1 MSGDLC
7 KVPPLARPQRRVRTL
22 LHEILHMFLRLKSWC
37 AFILAGIEHV
47 KEGPGGKCWWRG
59 IALFAAL
66 FMLWGGPVSADI
78 YCFEDENG
86 VLHFTNVRTD
96 SRYRI
101 FSRSSQ
107 RSPEQ
112 YIEDFADIIN
122 SASRKFGVEPYLI
135 KAIIKAESDFDHM
148 AVSHKG
154 AQGLMQL
161 MPKTAEDMAVKNP
174 FDPKEN
180 ILGGTR
186 YFSMLLKRFKN
197 DRVLALAAYN
207 AGPERVTL
215 FSGIPPFPETED
227 FVEKVMAYYRSY
239 NSRAQ

>member
-1 MSGDLC
+1 MSW
-7 KVPPLARPQRRVRTL
+7 KHLAL
-22 LHEILHMFLRLKSWC
+22 
-37 AFILAGIEHV
+37 GI
-47 KEGPGGKCWWRG
+47 P
-59 IALFAAL
+59 LFALL
-66 FMLWGGPVSADI
+66 FFAQGVRSVSADI
-78 YCFEDENG
+78 YCYEDENG

-101 FSRSSQ
+101 FSRSA
-107 RSPEQ
+107 RRTPAQ
-112 YIEDFADIIN
+112 YIEDFADIIRT
-122 SASRKFGVEPYLI
+122 ASRKYQVDPCLI
-135 KAIIKAESDFDHM
+135 KAIIKAESDFDHT

-161 MPKTAEDMAVKNP
+161 MPQTAADMAVQDP

-207 AGPERVTL
+207 AGPERVE
-215 FSGIPPFPETED
+215 SCRGVPPFPETED
-227 FVEKVMAYYRSY
+227 FVDKVLAYYRSY
-239 NSRAQ
+239 NSRPQ

>member
-1 MSGDLC
+1 MSW
-7 KVPPLARPQRRVRTL
+7 KHLAL
-22 LHEILHMFLRLKSWC
+22 
-37 AFILAGIEHV
+37 GI
-47 KEGPGGKCWWRG
+47 P
-59 IALFAAL
+59 LFALL
-66 FMLWGGPVSADI
+66 FFSQGVRSVSADI
-78 YCFEDENG
+78 YCYEDENG

-101 FSRSSQ
+101 FSRSAR
-107 RSPEQ
+107 RSPAQ
-112 YIEDFADIIN
+112 YIEDFADIIRT
-122 SASRKFGVEPYLI
+122 ASRKYQVDPCLI

-161 MPKTAEDMAVKNP
+161 MPQTAVAMAVQDP

-180 ILGGTR
+180 ILGGTC

-207 AGPERVTL
+207 AGPERVE
-215 FSGIPPFPETED
+215 SCRGVPPFRETKD
-227 FVEKVMAYYRSY
+227 FVDKVLAYYRSY
-239 NSRAQ
+239 NSRPQ

>member
-1 MSGDLC
+1 MSWKHLALGI
-7 KVPPLARPQRRVRTL
+7 PLSALLFFSQGVR
-22 LHEILHMFLRLKSWC
+22 S
-37 AFILAGIEHV
+37 
-47 KEGPGGKCWWRG
+47 
-59 IALFAAL
+59 
-66 FMLWGGPVSADI
+66 VSADI
-78 YCFEDENG
+78 YCYEDENG

-101 FSRSSQ
+101 FSRSAR
-107 RSPEQ
+107 RSPAQ
-112 YIEDFADIIN
+112 YIEDFADIIRT
-122 SASRKFGVEPYLI
+122 ASRKYQVDPCLI

-161 MPKTAEDMAVKNP
+161 MPQTAVAMAVQDP

-207 AGPERVTL
+207 AGPERVE
-215 FSGIPPFPETED
+215 SCRGVPPFRETED
-227 FVEKVMAYYRSY
+227 FVDKVLAYYRSY
-239 NSRAQ
+239 NSRPQ